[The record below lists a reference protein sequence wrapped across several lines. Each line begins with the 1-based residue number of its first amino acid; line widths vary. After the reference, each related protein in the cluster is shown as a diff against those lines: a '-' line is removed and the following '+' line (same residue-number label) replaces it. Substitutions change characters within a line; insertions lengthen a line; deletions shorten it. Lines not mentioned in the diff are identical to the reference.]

1 MRLTQDGPTKVL
13 EFTDEIAG
21 QAVSSSGSG
30 VPGQGSS
37 PNSTN
42 TQSNCSS
49 YGDMNGDAETDTV
62 EKPLSI
68 RLSGVAVSLID
79 AHPRELL
86 YLAIQVKC
94 LE

>member
-1 MRLTQDGPTKVL
+1 MHLSLQNTTARDFRKGAYVH
-13 EFTDEIAG
+13 AS
-21 QAVSSSGSG
+21 VSMFR
-30 VPGQGSS
+30 PGQGSS